1 MDAMI
6 NGVLKVLQ
14 DEIKQEVEK
23 LHCETHPEVCALRT
37 GNYAELERMLT
48 NNLMTREEPVSIQ
61 TAIAEVEMELSHL
74 D

>member
-6 NGVLKVLQ
+6 NAAMQVLK

-23 LHCETHPEVCALRT
+23 LHCETHPEVCAMRT
-37 GNYAELERMLT
+37 DNYAELERMIM
-48 NNLMTREEPVSIQ
+48 NGLMARVETISIQ